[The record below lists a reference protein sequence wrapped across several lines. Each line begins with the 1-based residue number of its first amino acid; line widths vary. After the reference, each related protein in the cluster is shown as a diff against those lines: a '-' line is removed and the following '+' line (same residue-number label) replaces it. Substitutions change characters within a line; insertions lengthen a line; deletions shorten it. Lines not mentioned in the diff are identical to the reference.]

1 MPNKASAKKRLRQT
15 IKKTT
20 ENKNRKT
27 RIKTF
32 VKKVE
37 QAVAQGDKDAA
48 NGVLRMAQSEIMRG
62 VSKGVLHKNSA
73 SRKISR
79 LNSRIKGLKKAS

>member
-1 MPNKASAKKRLRQT
+1 MANHKSAEKAIRQIAKRSLANKSRLS
-15 IKKTT
+15 
-20 ENKNRKT
+20 

-37 QAVAQGDKDAA
+37 QAVTNKNKAQAQEEFK
-48 NGVLRMAQSEIMRG
+48 VAQSEIMRG
-62 VSKGVLHKNSA
+62 VTKGILKLNTA

-79 LNSRIKGLKKAS
+79 LSARIKNLAS

>member
-15 IKKTT
+15 IKKTS

-37 QAVAQGDKDAA
+37 QAVAQGDRDVA
-48 NGVLRMAQSEIMRG
+48 NGVLRTAQSEIMRG

-79 LNSRIKGLKKAS
+79 LNSKVKGLKKAS